1 MERKRPFGVTILA
14 VLAALGALV
23 AIWHTLQMLGLV
35 SITGPFGM
43 VRFFTF
49 DLLGALLF
57 GILALIYLWLVR
69 MLWNLDPQAWLFVTV
84 LAVLNLIMAAVSIL
98 GDSTWQ
104 SMLPAIVVNAVI
116 LVYCLMPGTKDAFG
130 IPTTS

>member
-1 MERKRPFGVTILA
+1 MERSRPLGVTILA
-14 VLAALGALV
+14 VLAALGALA

-35 SITGPFGM
+35 SVSGPYGA

-49 DLLGALLF
+49 NLLGAVLF

-84 LAVLNLIMAAVSIL
+84 LAVLNLVMAAVSIL
-98 GDSTWQ
+98 GNSTWQ

-116 LVYCLMPGTKDAFG
+116 LIYCLLPGTKQAFG